1 MNDDSGGIR
10 LNWSPDEEQAL
21 HRLVSERCAGPRKQA
36 AKAGQP
42 HEPPPWA
49 AEAVRQRAEEDAAI
63 AELAKATPDVQASVN
78 ADVESRM
85 RGRQPFFRDRMR
97 RDAVLAWH
105 RTLPALK
112 EDMWEDGRE

>member
-1 MNDDSGGIR
+1 MNDDGGIR
-10 LNWSPDEEQAL
+10 LHWSDEEEAAL
-21 HRLVSERCAGPRKQA
+21 RQLVSERRPAPRKQA
-36 AKAGQP
+36 AKPAG
-42 HEPPPWA
+42 PPAWA
-49 AEAVRQRAEEDAAI
+49 EEAAQQRAEEDAAI